1 MPMPIYKTV
10 QSFFL
15 LLLACFLYQHITD
28 SALVSRIIGNT
39 SVYAATPSGSSSA
52 EQSSSDQT
60 SSPSQNIRVW
70 KENGK
75 IRASNTSF
83 PEKSSTIQAVE
94 KPTPPPPRKDLQ
106 ERPKNWRAYEQ
117 ERKIEELQR
126 TLEHYEAQ
134 RRHVNRQ
141 HQQVRAQRKE
151 TPFHDLMGHAVVP
164 VIFGY
169 QGRETTAYMMLD
181 TGATVSS
188 IHQIALDPLGITNFD
203 IDHAM
208 VADGRRVKVMKTRLD
223 YVRVGPFI
231 KKNFLIST
239 FPYKKKKRKAVEGGE
254 VLGLLGM
261 NFLRDHPFTL
271 DHARKVI
278 IWW

>member
-1 MPMPIYKTV
+1 MPMFICKIA
-10 QSFFL
+10 QSFVL
-15 LLLACFLYQHITD
+15 LLLAFFLYQQIANI
-28 SALVSRIIGNT
+28 ALVSQIIGNT
-39 SVYAATPSGSSSA
+39 SVHAATPAEHSGA
-52 EQSSSDQT
+52 EQNSSDQT
-60 SSPSQNIRVW
+60 SSSSQNIRVW

-94 KPTPPPPRKDLQ
+94 KPPAPSNDLQ
-106 ERPKNWRAYEQ
+106 EAQKTRKTSEQ
-117 ERKIEELQR
+117 EKRIEELQR

-134 RRHVNRQ
+134 RRHLNRQ
-141 HQQVRAQRKE
+141 RQQARAQRKE
-151 TPFHDLMGHAVVP
+151 TPFYDLMGHAVVP
-164 VIFGY
+164 VILGY
-169 QGRETTAYMMLD
+169 QGRETTVYMMLD

-188 IHQIALDPLGITNFD
+188 IHQIALDPLGITDFD
-203 IDHAM
+203 VDQAM
-208 VADGRRVKVMKTRLD
+208 VADGRRVKVMKARLD

-239 FPYKKKKRKAVEGGE
+239 FPYKKKKRQTVEGGE
-254 VLGLLGM
+254 ILGLLGM

-271 DHARKVI
+271 DHSRKVI

>member
-1 MPMPIYKTV
+1 MPMFICKIA
-10 QSFFL
+10 QSFGL
-15 LLLACFLYQHITD
+15 LLLAFFLYQQIAHI
-28 SALVSRIIGNT
+28 ALVSQIIGNT
-39 SVYAATPSGSSSA
+39 SVYAATPAEHSGA
-52 EQSSSDQT
+52 EQNSSDQT
-60 SSPSQNIRVW
+60 SSSSQNIRVW

-94 KPTPPPPRKDLQ
+94 KPPAPSKDLQ
-106 ERPKNWRAYEQ
+106 GAQKTRKTSEQ
-117 ERKIEELQR
+117 EKKIEELQR

-134 RRHVNRQ
+134 RRHLNRQ
-141 HQQVRAQRKE
+141 RQQARAQRKE
-151 TPFHDLMGHAVVP
+151 TPFYDLMGHAVVP
-164 VIFGY
+164 VILGY
-169 QGRETTAYMMLD
+169 KGRETTVYMMLD

-188 IHQIALDPLGITNFD
+188 IHQIALDPLGITDFD
-203 IDHAM
+203 VDQAM
-208 VADGRRVKVMKTRLD
+208 VADGRRVKVMKARLD

-239 FPYKKKKRKAVEGGE
+239 FPYKKKKRQTVAGGE
-254 VLGLLGM
+254 ILGLLGM

-271 DHARKVI
+271 DHSRKVI